1 MHTPDTKAFH
11 SYVFTVVSLKNK
23 GSFHKHDYNPII
35 THWRCFKSW
44 ISIVF
49 GGLQI
54 VFGIPVNSQN
64 FQNCSCT
71 CICASSREGI
81 HSLYQ
86 INKVLIAFPVNLNIL
101 SLFSLCRVNRGPER
115 GSELPKITKV
125 VTDNNPT

>member
-1 MHTPDTKAFH
+1 MNQ
-11 SYVFTVVSLKNK
+11 YSL
-23 GSFHKHDYNPII
+23 
-35 THWRCFKSW
+35 WRSTNCLW
-44 ISIVF
+44 NTCE
-49 GGLQI
+49 Q
-54 VFGIPVNSQN
+54 PN

-86 INKVLIAFPVNLNIL
+86 INKMLIAFPVYLNIL